1 MLVALFVLVGFAL
14 IVFAMPMWLA
24 TRHGRH
30 VVGPVV
36 EAVDYD
42 QPYPGLGMFAT
53 RKEMGDTSSNT
64 RRKW

>member
-1 MLVALFVLVGFAL
+1 MLGALFVLAGFVL
-14 IVFAMPMWLA
+14 IVFAMPLWLA

-36 EAVDYD
+36 EAVNYD

-53 RKEMGDTSSNT
+53 RKGLGDFSSNT
-64 RRKW
+64 RQKW